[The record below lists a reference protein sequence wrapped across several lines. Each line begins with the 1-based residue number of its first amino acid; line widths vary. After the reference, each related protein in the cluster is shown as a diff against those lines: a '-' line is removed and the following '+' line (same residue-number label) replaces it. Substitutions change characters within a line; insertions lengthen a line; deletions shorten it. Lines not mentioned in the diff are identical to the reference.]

1 MTSPL
6 LLKGFEVEMFTGRS
20 DGTIVGCADEVARAL
35 PGFMVEPD
43 RRNLEY
49 ATPPAADYHQQLRQ
63 LLEPRRTLRAW
74 LRQRDLTLVPGSCLS
89 IGDSRHFER
98 SDPTNAYHSLIE
110 RTYGSRVVTASVH
123 LNFGITDPDQLMA
136 ACRLMRC
143 EGALLLA
150 LSACSPFLDGRVT
163 GAHSQRWRQFPI
175 TPTWVPLFLHHGH
188 YIQWMEEQLHL
199 GTMHNVR
206 HMWCS
211 VRPNGGRRPHEID
224 RVEVRICDLLDDPLE
239 LLAVASFCELRLHQ
253 LLADPAQ
260 QDPLWASTMDA
271 DALAALADRNDQ
283 AAAQQS
289 LAATLHHWRD
299 GHVLTAAQ
307 WLRQSLKD
315 VQGISESLGLESW
328 LQPLHTILREGNL
341 ATRWLRSHGEGESIR
356 AIVGR
361 EAMTLERHE
370 RELHQHLREETPITT
385 RFAPTASLAALHHE
399 PGALPILR

>member
-1 MTSPL
+1 MTAPP
-6 LLKGFEVEMFTGRS
+6 LLKGFEVEMFTGRP
-20 DGTIVGCADEVARAL
+20 DGTVVGCADDVARAL

-74 LRQRDLTLVPGSCLS
+74 LRQRGLTLVPGSCLS
-89 IGDSRHFER
+89 LGDSRHFER
-98 SDPTNAYHSLIE
+98 SDPTNPYHSLIE
-110 RTYGSRVVTASVH
+110 RAYGARVATASVH
-123 LNFGITDPDQLMA
+123 LNFGIGDPEQLMA

-150 LSACSPFLDGRVT
+150 LSACSPFLDGRAT

-175 TPTWVPLFLHHGH
+175 TPPWIPLFLGHSH
-188 YIQWMEEQLHL
+188 YIRWMEEQLHL

-206 HMWCS
+206 HLWCS
-211 VRPNGGRRPHEID
+211 VRPNGRRRPYEID

-239 LLAVASFCELRLHQ
+239 LLAVASFCELRLLQ
-253 LLADPAQ
+253 LLADPGR

-283 AAAQQS
+283 AASRHS
-289 LAATLHHWRD
+289 LAAQLHHWRD

-307 WLRQSLKD
+307 WLHQSLQD
-315 VQGISESLGLESW
+315 VQGMAESLGLEVW
-328 LQPLHTILREGNL
+328 LQPLHGIVRQGNRSM
-341 ATRWLRSHGEGESIR
+341 RWLRSHGEGESIR
-356 AIVGR
+356 AIVRR
-361 EAMTLERHE
+361 EAVALECRE
-370 RELHQHLREETPITT
+370 REIHQRLCEGTPVTPC
-385 RFAPTASLAALHHE
+385 FAPTTSLAA
-399 PGALPILR
+399 P